1 MRQQVDLAQI
11 ISESAEEAAGQG
23 AEHHTLPY
31 SDIPRSKDKSSEV
44 QKRTTGMSSLILS
57 PQAKVELIEASK
69 GDFFRKARELENQLY
84 LAEKGGLDTRHGQL
98 ASSIHSPEGGA
109 SLREKIV
116 VHMAEPE
123 KQLDAA
129 EARRQESIQA
139 KLALYQTQV
148 QAQVQDL
155 NLQFQEPLAVREVSP
170 DLVKK
175 TEGQAFIPKSK
186 SQNLIQP
193 KDYTSTHA
201 RRQRDIKRLLD
212 SK

>member
-1 MRQQVDLAQI
+1 MATLEKLLNTHDQQVLTRGERQDSREDAWAHKRQVVRQQADLAQI

-23 AEHHTLPY
+23 AEHRTLPY

-84 LAEKGGLDTRHGQL
+84 LAEKGGLDPRHGHL

-129 EARRQESIQA
+129 EARR
-139 KLALYQTQV
+139 
-148 QAQVQDL
+148 
-155 NLQFQEPLAVREVSP
+155 
-170 DLVKK
+170 
-175 TEGQAFIPKSK
+175 
-186 SQNLIQP
+186 
-193 KDYTSTHA
+193 
-201 RRQRDIKRLLD
+201 
-212 SK
+212 